1 MKTGG
6 AARQSFDP
14 QRYERDLLCILSEV
28 RPLPAVSQRDLRR
41 ILRKYPRD
49 GKGFFSRSELIAGF
63 RHLAREQGWDDEA
76 SFVRK
81 LRKRRIRTLSGVT
94 PVAVL
99 TKPFPCPGRCIFCP
113 SDVRMPKSY
122 LSLEPGAQRA
132 TQQGFDPYLQTRVR
146 LQAYHE
152 LGHPTDKIEL
162 IVLGGTWSF
171 YPEPYRVWF
180 IKRCLDALN
189 DFPGADPAPAP
200 EHPALRDPGEPSEP
214 VRGGL
219 GGASYNQVVSS
230 HLRRRLQGALVGDW
244 ERAEWEDLEATQRRN
259 EGARCRAVG
268 ISLETRPDQVTPE
281 EVATLRRLGAT
292 KVQVGVQSLQDSVLA
307 LNERGHDVSVS
318 RRAIG
323 LLRGAGF
330 KIHVHWMPNLYGSTP
345 QADVED
351 FDRLFDDPA
360 IRPDEL
366 KIYPCSLIESAELMR
381 HYRAGSWRPYAR
393 EELIEILEHALLHTP
408 AYCRVT
414 RVIRDISAS
423 DIVVGNRTANLREV
437 VEERLAAQGRQLQEI
452 RSREI
457 RSGEVD
463 DSRAVLE
470 ERATYETSV
479 GLERFLTV
487 TTAGDRLL
495 GFLRLML
502 PKQPAFIEEI
512 RESAMIREVHVYGE
526 VAGIGEPAGAR
537 SQHRGFG
544 RRLVARAAEL
554 ARGAGYSDLAVISAI
569 GTRSYY
575 ARLGFTRGRLY
586 QHLRL

>member
-1 MKTGG
+1 
-6 AARQSFDP
+6 
-14 QRYERDLLCILSEV
+14 
-28 RPLPAVSQRDLRR
+28 
-41 ILRKYPRD
+41 
-49 GKGFFSRSELIAGF
+49 
-63 RHLAREQGWDDEA
+63 
-76 SFVRK
+76 
-81 LRKRRIRTLSGVT
+81 
-94 PVAVL
+94 
-99 TKPFPCPGRCIFCP
+99 
-113 SDVRMPKSY
+113 
-122 LSLEPGAQRA
+122 
-132 TQQGFDPYLQTRVR
+132 
-146 LQAYHE
+146 
-152 LGHPTDKIEL
+152 
-162 IVLGGTWSF
+162 
-171 YPEPYRVWF
+171 
-180 IKRCLDALN
+180 
-189 DFPGADPAPAP
+189 
-200 EHPALRDPGEPSEP
+200 
-214 VRGGL
+214 
-219 GGASYNQVVSS
+219 
-230 HLRRRLQGALVGDW
+230 
-244 ERAEWEDLEATQRRN
+244 
-259 EGARCRAVG
+259 
-268 ISLETRPDQVTPE
+268 
-281 EVATLRRLGAT
+281 
-292 KVQVGVQSLQDSVLA
+292 VQSLQDSVLA
-307 LNERGHDVSVS
+307 LNERGHDVCLS

-463 DSRAVLE
+463 DSRALLE